1 MREKVEKQHS
11 MATVC
16 QAYDKSRQA
25 YYKKCKRLQTK
36 EARDGE
42 LLDKVR
48 KIRRQHPR
56 MGGRKLLHKCR
67 QSTDVTV
74 EIGRDSFFKV
84 LNNKDLLV
92 LPKRKKTATTNSG
105 AKVRL
110 YENKV
115 AENPPEA
122 PNQAFGCDFTYLRTL
137 VGFFF
142 LALVIDLYSRKI
154 IGFALSQNL
163 DTQLAKKA
171 LAMALKGVDDPKG
184 ILHHSDNGVQYESE
198 EYRKMLKKH
207 ELEISRAAK
216 GSPWENGI
224 TERAVGILKDEYGLD
239 ATFKNVEL
247 AVKTSIQSIYLY
259 NFDRPHTSLD
269 YKTPDQVHQA
279 A

>member
-1 MREKVEKQHS
+1 

-16 QAYDKSRQA
+16 QAYNKSRQA
-25 YYKKCKRLQTK
+25 YYQKCKHLQAKATQ
-36 EARDGE
+36 ENQLVDQ
-42 LLDKVR
+42 VR
-48 KIRRQHPR
+48 QIRRQHPR

-67 QSTDVTV
+67 QRTEVNV
-74 EIGRDSFFKV
+74 EIGRDNFFKV
-84 LNNKDLLV
+84 LNNNDLLV
-92 LPKRKKTATTNSG
+92 LPKRKRIATTNSG
-105 AKVRL
+105 AKMRL

-137 VGFFF
+137 MGFFF

-154 IGFALSQNL
+154 VGFALSQSL

-184 ILHHSDNGVQYESE
+184 ILHHSDNGGQYESG

-239 ATFKNVEL
+239 ATFKNEDI
-247 AVKTSIQSIYLY
+247 AIKTSIQSIYLY
-259 NFDRPHTSLD
+259 NYDRPHTSLN
-269 YKTPDQVHQA
+269 YKTPEQVHQA